1 MGYPTTSRN
10 SRSASLEKRVARD
23 TFAQKLDRRARLA
36 GLPFEKKIEIL
47 IELQKMAAGIRKDPP
62 RIIWPSR

>member
-1 MGYPTTSRN
+1 
-10 SRSASLEKRVARD
+10 LEKRAARD
-23 TFAQKLDRRARLA
+23 TFAQKLERRARLA

-47 IELQKMAAGIRKDPP
+47 IELQKMAAGIRKDPR